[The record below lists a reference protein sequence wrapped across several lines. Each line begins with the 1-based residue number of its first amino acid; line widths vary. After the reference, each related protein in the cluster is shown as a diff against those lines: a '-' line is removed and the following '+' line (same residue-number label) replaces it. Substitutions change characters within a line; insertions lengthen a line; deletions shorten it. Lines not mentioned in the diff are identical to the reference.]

1 MESRFEYLNIWH
13 TPCCLFLLGIF
24 EIKRNYNT
32 NQIIIQPRKR
42 IRPATTN
49 LHNISCP
56 ESFSVMHNFFYLVPA

>member
-32 NQIIIQPRKR
+32 NQNIIQPLNG
-42 IRPATTN
+42 IRRATN

-56 ESFSVMHNFFYLVPA
+56 ESFSIMRNFFNLVPD